1 LVSLTAFVLA
11 PIVGALIGW
20 LTNKVAIYLLF
31 RPLQPL
37 RLIPGTDITF
47 QGLLPKR
54 RDELVQQ
61 LASLVQSELL
71 TVETIVENLLPPTV
85 QAKVQQAV
93 IDAVK
98 ERVRQR
104 TPAFIPS
111 RFREGLLVALEG
123 PLDKEIG
130 RFFDGHRD
138 SIATVATNELDIKRL
153 VRERLEGFSLEEL
166 ERLIFQLASR
176 ELRHIEVLGGVI
188 GFLVGLA
195 QAALISLLS

>member
-1 LVSLTAFVLA
+1 MVSLTAFVLA

-54 RDELVQQ
+54 RDELIQQ

>member
-1 LVSLTAFVLA
+1 
-11 PIVGALIGW
+11 
-20 LTNKVAIYLLF
+20 
-31 RPLQPL
+31 
-37 RLIPGTDITF
+37 
-47 QGLLPKR
+47 
-54 RDELVQQ
+54 
-61 LASLVQSELL
+61 L

-111 RFREGLLVALEG
+111 RFREGLLAALEG

-130 RFFDGHRD
+130 RFFNGHRD
-138 SIATVATNELDIKRL
+138 SIATAATNELDIKRL

-166 ERLIFQLASR
+166 ERLIFQLARR
-176 ELRHIEVLGGVI
+176 ELRHIEVLGGII

>member
-54 RDELVQQ
+54 RDELIQQ

-111 RFREGLLVALEG
+111 RFREGLLAALEG

-130 RFFDGHRD
+130 RFFNGHRD
-138 SIATVATNELDIKRL
+138 SIATAATNELDIKRL

-166 ERLIFQLASR
+166 ERLIFQLARR
-176 ELRHIEVLGGVI
+176 ELRHIEVLGGII

>member
-1 LVSLTAFVLA
+1 MVSLTAFVLA

-111 RFREGLLVALEG
+111 RFREGLLAALEG

-130 RFFDGHRD
+130 RFFNGHRD
-138 SIATVATNELDIKRL
+138 SIATAATNELDIKRL

-166 ERLIFQLASR
+166 ERLIFQLARR
-176 ELRHIEVLGGVI
+176 ELRHIEVLGGII

>member
-1 LVSLTAFVLA
+1 M
-11 PIVGALIGW
+11 GALIGW

-111 RFREGLLVALEG
+111 RFREGLLAALEG

-130 RFFDGHRD
+130 RFFNGHRD
-138 SIATVATNELDIKRL
+138 SIATAATNELDIKRL

-166 ERLIFQLASR
+166 ERLIFQLARR
-176 ELRHIEVLGGVI
+176 ELRHIEVLGGII

>member
-54 RDELVQQ
+54 RDELIQQ

>member
-111 RFREGLLVALEG
+111 RFREGLLAALEG

-130 RFFDGHRD
+130 RFFNGHRD
-138 SIATVATNELDIKRL
+138 SIATAATNELDIKRL

-166 ERLIFQLASR
+166 ERLIFQLARR
-176 ELRHIEVLGGVI
+176 ELRHIEVLGGII

>member
-1 LVSLTAFVLA
+1 MVSLTAFVLA